1 MNTLIL
7 VLLIIIIAYLLYKL
21 FFYVKRKRS
30 AKWIEQEE
38 FQETMRTAQ
47 VIDVREKEDYNR
59 GHILGARSVPYT
71 IARAH
76 KEYLLAI
83 RKDAPVYLYD
93 NRTSMAIY
101 MAGLLR
107 KEGYTDIYILKG
119 GYMNWTGKTKKK

>member
-1 MNTLIL
+1 VSILATLNII
-7 VLLIIIIAYLLYKL
+7 LIIIIVGYTLNKL
-21 FFYVKRKRS
+21 FFFIKRKRS
-30 AKWIEQEE
+30 AEWIDQDK

-47 VIDVREKEDYNR
+47 IIDVREKEDYNR

-93 NRTSMAIY
+93 NRTSMAI
-101 MAGLLR
+101 
-107 KEGYTDIYILKG
+107 
-119 GYMNWTGKTKKK
+119 